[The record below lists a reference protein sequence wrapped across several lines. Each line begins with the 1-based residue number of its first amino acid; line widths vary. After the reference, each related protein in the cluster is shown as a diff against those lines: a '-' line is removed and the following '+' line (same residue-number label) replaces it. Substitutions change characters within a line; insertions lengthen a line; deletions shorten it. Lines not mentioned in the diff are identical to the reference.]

1 MKITTLQRSSKRAY
15 RFLARDGT
23 GREELD
29 LVARIAVLGSD
40 NSSIKVRTSRS
51 SVSPLGLAA

>member
-1 MKITTLQRSSKRAY
+1 MKITILQRSSKRAC

-23 GREELD
+23 GSEELD

-40 NSSIKVRTSRS
+40 NSSIKVSTSSS
-51 SVSPLGLAA
+51 SVSPPGLAA